1 MSPVGFIASAA
12 AEAAPVIGKKIL
24 ETGLN
29 NAVQSRIESHLVER
43 AVSAQSSQ
51 TSRELTRR
59 AFQAYGQFSDV
70 GTTLEMNTFLQKAAR
85 APFSPSKQSAIPAPP
100 GKPISPHTRK
110 AIGRS
115 PAQQNRNPLAASP
128 QISKQKAASP
138 RNPFSARKRQLLQIP
153 NHGMEHV
160 RTLFQPPR

>member
-1 MSPVGFIASAA
+1 MSPMGLIASAA
-12 AEAAPVIGKKIL
+12 AEAVPVIGKKIW

-59 AFQAYGQFSDV
+59 AFQAYGQFSDAN
-70 GTTLEMNTFLQKAAR
+70 TTLEINTFMQKAAR
-85 APFSPSKQSAIPAPP
+85 STFSPSKQRVIPASP
-100 GKPISPHTRK
+100 GKPLSPHQRK
-110 AIGRS
+110 PAVHS
-115 PAQQNRNPLAASP
+115 PVKQPKHPLALSSP
-128 QISKQKAASP
+128 ITKSKALSP

-153 NHGMEHV
+153 NQGMDHV
-160 RTLFQPPR
+160 RALFRSIR